1 MAQSRQK
8 DINNITRYNQL
19 INLLNEQIEEEE
31 NKIKCLE
38 ESNRALKDKS
48 SDYTT
53 GMNNQSKIDDNNL
66 LIEESLTKIRNK
78 RELIKKYNNNIDEL
92 IGENNLPQTY
102 YKRQR
107 QRTNVLNI
115 ISIIILV
122 VIIIIVITMIIL
134 MFLNKTNFLIVLIS
148 TITICILLLFLFVQF
163 SFFTRYSIIKIIL
176 LLIIIVLYITLI
188 VSFVIYGYY
197 NNSQYYYNI
206 IAPGVC
212 IILIIIILGISL
224 LY

>member
-8 DINNITRYNQL
+8 DINNINRYKEL
-19 INLLNEQIEEEE
+19 IKLLNKEIEEEKDE
-31 NKIKCLE
+31 IKCLE
-38 ESNRALKDKS
+38 ESNRVLKDKS
-48 SDYTT
+48 IDYTT
-53 GMNNQSKIDDNNL
+53 GINYQSKIDDNNS
-66 LIEESLTKIRNK
+66 LIKQSLTKIRDK
-78 RELIKKYNNNIDEL
+78 RESIEKYNNAIDQLE
-92 IGENNLPQTY
+92 ENDLSQTY

-122 VIIIIVITMIIL
+122 VIIIIVIAMIIL

-148 TITICILLLFLFVQF
+148 TITICILLLFLFIQF

-188 VSFVIYGYY
+188 VSFVIYSYY

-212 IILIIIILGISL
+212 IIITIFIIGISL

>member
-8 DINNITRYNQL
+8 ISQYKEL
-19 INLLNEQIEEEE
+19 INSANKYIENEE
-31 NKIKCLE
+31 NEIERLKEI
-38 ESNRALKDKS
+38 NRALKDKS

-53 GMNNQSKIDDNNL
+53 GMNNQSQIDNNDR
-66 LIEESLTKIRNK
+66 LIEQSYKKITDK
-78 RELIKKYNNNIDEL
+78 REFIKKYNSDIEQL
-92 IGENNLPQTY
+92 MEENGLSQTY